1 MVSDVT
7 RPGGVTVTTDVIA
20 GQPVICLRV
29 DTLVRDVLDAITRP
43 FLDEDPTLENPRHFV
58 LVMLTEY
65 AEAAQRHDT
74 RTMDVIIAELGD
86 LVNIP
91 GLIPSTPI
99 TPMDAVHL
107 ADALRQ
113 AAEESK

>member
-43 FLDEDPTLENPRHFV
+43 FLDEDPTLAKPTAFCARHAYRV
-58 LVMLTEY
+58 CGS
-65 AEAAQRHDT
+65 R
-74 RTMDVIIAELGD
+74 
-86 LVNIP
+86 
-91 GLIPSTPI
+91 ST
-99 TPMDAVHL
+99 T
-107 ADALRQ
+107 
-113 AAEESK
+113 